1 MRNPRNNITTEALD
15 IKIDAIEERLLR
27 LISGIDGGTRG
38 GMTQLTGPVTA
49 GPGSG
54 SQVTTI
60 TPTGV
65 TAGPYGDSS
74 HVPTFTVGADGR
86 LSAAANVAISGLTG
100 SHYAQVVVVAKSGGD
115 FTTIQAAI
123 DSITDAL
130 STKRYLVWVMPG
142 NYAEQVTMKSWV
154 DVRGASKHTTQ
165 IEYGSSSGALILA
178 DWVQVE
184 DILFELTSIEG
195 DWAIVGT
202 DTSNWHIRNCDFLAS
217 SSTKRGAGIKV
228 TGSTW
233 HTAFIEHCVINSYS
247 QTNHGLRLEGNGVV
261 LNDVT
266 INDVFPDSFGAT
278 TGGSVL
284 FNNLKDIQCRDLFAR
299 TASAGYC
306 VRVTGTSDV
315 TLNNCWLEF
324 GTESLEV
331 TGGTVQVNA
340 SVIDSWSNSGGTLR
354 GVWGEPD
361 TAQQTLRGTSA
372 KAIIDA
378 ASGSNAWLEFQ
389 IGDAIKGYLNVN
401 TLDQLVL
408 NNSVTSGGLVLAT
421 SNGTIYCYNGTA
433 DIFRVLATGTLEIP
447 EQGSSPSTPGSGY
460 GRLYVK
466 SDGHLYFK
474 NDGGT
479 EVDLSTGTGGTV
491 TTTGSPASGNL
502 AKFSGATSVTNADLT
517 GDVTTTGGV
526 ATTLAASG
534 VTAGTYGDSTHI
546 PRVTFDAKGRAT
558 AVTSVAAAAGS
569 TGIGTYG
576 LLVQDGATNPPVN
589 LYLEN
594 GTDWLYADGA

>member
-1 MRNPRNNITTEALD
+1 MARDPRNNITTQALD
-15 IKIDAIEERLLR
+15 IKIDALEKTLLR

-54 SQVTTI
+54 SQLTTI

-74 HVPTFTVGADGR
+74 HVPTFTVDADGR
-86 LSAAANVAISGLTG
+86 LVAAANVAISGLTG

-123 DSITDAL
+123 NSITDAAA
-130 STKRYLVWVMPG
+130 TKRYLVWVMPG
-142 NYAEQVTMKSWV
+142 NYAEQVTMQSWV
-154 DVRGASKHTTQ
+154 DVRGASKRTVQ
-165 IEYGSSSGALILA
+165 IEYSSSSGALILA

-184 DILFELTSIEG
+184 DILFELTSTEG

-202 DTSNWHIRNCDFLAS
+202 DTSNWHIRNVDFLAS
-217 SSTKRGAGIKV
+217 NSGKRGAGIKV

-247 QTNHGLRLEGNGVV
+247 QTNHGIRLEGNGAVQ
-261 LNDVT
+261 NDVT

-284 FNNLKDIQCRDLFAR
+284 FNNLKDIQCRDLWAR
-299 TASAGYC
+299 TATAGYC

-315 TLNNCWLEF
+315 TLNNSWLEF

-340 SVIDSWSNSGGTLR
+340 SVIDSYSNSGGTLR
-354 GVWGEPD
+354 GSWSEPD
-361 TAQQTLRGTSA
+361 TAQHTLRGTSA
-372 KAIIDA
+372 KSIINA
-378 ASGSNAWLEFQ
+378 ATGSNAWLEFQ
-389 IGDAIKGYLNVN
+389 IADAVKAYLNFN
-401 TLDQLVL
+401 TLSQLVL
-408 NNSVTSGGLVLAT
+408 NNGVASGGLVLAT
-421 SNGTIYCYNGTA
+421 TAGTTFFFNGTIDA
-433 DIFRVLATGTLEIP
+433 FRVLATGTLEIP
-447 EQGSSPSTPGSGY
+447 EQASSPSTPGSGY

-466 SDGHLYFK
+466 SDGHIYFK

-479 EVDLSTGTGGTV
+479 EVDLSAGGTSYTDEQAQDAV
-491 TTTGSPASGNL
+491 GTILTDTPTIDFTYDDAGNAIKADVKAASLDASFLAGTLPVLSADPASPVNGTMWGFDDGGSPASL
-502 AKFSGATSVTNADLT
+502 SIRWRK
-517 GDVTTTGGV
+517 GGV
-526 ATTLAASG
+526 TYDFPIGTATT
-534 VTAGTYGDSTHI
+534 
-546 PRVTFDAKGRAT
+546 
-558 AVTSVAAAAGS
+558 
-569 TGIGTYG
+569 
-576 LLVQDGATNPPVN
+576 
-589 LYLEN
+589 
-594 GTDWLYADGA
+594 